1 MRFDQRAFR
10 YLWRKKSKSV
20 LLFCI
25 LLVIST
31 MVLSAAMI
39 LQTAQATSN
48 AIREKTNSK
57 VVLQSQSGK
66 NSISA
71 ELIAQITS
79 LENVSSINRT
89 ASSTAYPVNFL
100 PVTYKESVEPENL
113 TVTMQAYDNTES
125 DGLFAEEKYRLLDGT
140 AINEEHPQ
148 GILINSL
155 LAQANGLEIGDW
167 LEFET
172 QDGTSA
178 SGEITGIFFS
188 GMEQK
193 QEDSILSAY
202 RIENQIFVDHSL
214 FETLFG
220 GQGFSSVSVYTSAPE
235 QMDILCDEILLLAGE
250 KINLTTSDALYSQ
263 IQAPLQQVIHI
274 TTLVLFLTLITAAIV
289 VSLLLCM
296 WMRTR
301 QKEFAIFISLGE
313 SKWNLLL
320 QVITESAAL
329 FLLSAFGAAVCTNLF
344 SSRIMQFLF
353 SSEELGGMMDAH
365 IQGQHLMMLIIL
377 GGSIVLLAIGISIF
391 PTLRANPRDTLS
403 RMEG

>member
-10 YLWRKKSKSV
+10 YLWRKKSKSI

-79 LENVSSINRT
+79 LEDVSSINRA
-89 ASSTAYPVNFL
+89 ASGTAYPLNFF
-100 PVTYKESVEPENL
+100 PVTYQESVEPENL
-113 TVTMQAYDNTES
+113 TVTMHAYDNTES

-140 AINEEHPQ
+140 AINEDHPQ

-155 LAQANGLEIGDW
+155 LAQVNGLEIGDR

-172 QDGTSA
+172 EDGTSA
-178 SGEITGIFFS
+178 SGEIIGIFFS
-188 GMEQK
+188 GMERK

-214 FETLFG
+214 FETLFRT
-220 GQGFSSVSVYTSAPE
+220 QGFSSVSVYTSAPE
-235 QMDILCDEILLLAGE
+235 QMDVLYDEILLLAGE

-263 IQAPLQQVIHI
+263 IQAPLQQVIRI
-274 TTLVLFLTLITAAIV
+274 TTLVLFLTLITATIV

-320 QVITESAAL
+320 QVIAESVAL
-329 FLLSAFGAAVCTNLF
+329 FLLSALGAAVCTDLF

-353 SSEELGGMMDAH
+353 SYEEFGEMMDAH
-365 IQGQHLMMLIIL
+365 IQGQHFMTLILL